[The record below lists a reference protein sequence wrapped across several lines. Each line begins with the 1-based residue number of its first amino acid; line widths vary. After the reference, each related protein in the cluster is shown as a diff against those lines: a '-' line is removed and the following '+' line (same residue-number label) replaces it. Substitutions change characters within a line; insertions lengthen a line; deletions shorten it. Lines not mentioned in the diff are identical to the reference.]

1 MARRKTLTDNM
12 IAKLKAG
19 PKRQTLPDPDLRGHY
34 LRITPTGAK
43 SFVAVARDPGGRQVW
58 ATLGGADVLTIDE
71 ARGRARSA
79 IQRIKA
85 GLEPFEAPPPK
96 PDTFG
101 EIAGEYLV
109 RHVQAKGLRSA
120 PEIER
125 VLNKYVM
132 PHWRDREF
140 REIKRSDAARLLDT
154 VEDNHGK
161 HQADHVLAHIRGVM
175 RWFETRDDDY
185 RCAVT
190 GKMRRTDSRDRKRD
204 RVLSDDE
211 IRTIW
216 AAAAANGKFG
226 AILRLALLTA
236 QRLDKVSSMKWDD
249 VSVDGIWA
257 IPTEDDREKGH
268 GGNLQLPEI
277 ALTIVREQHRVAG
290 NPYIFP
296 SRRGGGHFTGYSG
309 GKARLA
315 AKAGA
320 LPRWTIHDQRRTARS
335 LMSRAGVLPHVA
347 ERVMGHV
354 QQGVEAIYDRHT
366 YELEKAGALAKL
378 AGLIELILSPPVENV
393 VRMQKDGVA

>member
-12 IAKLKAG
+12 VAKLKPV
-19 PKRQTLPDPDLRGHY
+19 PKRQTLPDPELRGHY
-34 LRITPTGAK
+34 LRVTPTGAK
-43 SFVAVARDPGGRQVW
+43 SYVAVARDPGGRQIW
-58 ATLGGADVLTIDE
+58 ATIGAADVMTIDQ
-71 ARGRARSA
+71 ARERARSA
-79 IQRIKA
+79 IQRIKD
-85 GLEPFEAPPPK
+85 GLEPFEAPPSK

-109 RHVQAKGLRSA
+109 RHVKAKGLRSA

-161 HQADHVLAHIRGVM
+161 HQADHTLAHIRGVM

-185 RCAVT
+185 RCPVT
-190 GKMRRTDSRDRKRD
+190 GKMRRTDPKDRKRA
-204 RVLSDDE
+204 RILSDDE
-211 IRTIW
+211 MRTIW
-216 AAAAANGKFG
+216 AAAVANGKFG

-236 QRLDKVSSMKWDD
+236 QRLDKIASMKWDD
-249 VSVDGIWA
+249 VSVDGIWT

-268 GGNLQLPEI
+268 GGNLHLPEM
-277 ALTIVREQHRVAG
+277 ALAIVREQKRLTG

-296 SRRGGGHFTGYSG
+296 ARRREGHYTGFSA
-309 GKARLA
+309 GKDRLV

-335 LMSRAGVLPHVA
+335 LMARAGVLPHVA

-354 QQGVEAIYDRHT
+354 QQGVEGVYDRHD
-366 YELEKAGALAKL
+366 YEHEKADALAKL
-378 AGLIELILSPPVENV
+378 AGLIELILNPPADNV
-393 VRMQKDGVA
+393 TEFHAEA

>member
-12 IAKLKAG
+12 VAKLKPG
-19 PKRQTLPDPDLRGHY
+19 PKRQTISDPELRGLY
-34 LRITPTGAK
+34 VRVTPTGAK
-43 SFVAVARDPGGRQVW
+43 SYVAVARDPDGRQIW
-58 ATLGGADVLTIDE
+58 ATVGGADVLTIDQ
-71 ARGRARSA
+71 ARERARSA
-79 IQRIKA
+79 IQRIKD
-85 GLEPFEAPPPK
+85 GLEPFEAPAPK

-101 EIAGEYLV
+101 EIAAEYLV
-109 RHVQAKGLRSA
+109 RHVKAKGLRSA

-161 HQADHVLAHIRGVM
+161 HQADHTLAHIRGVM

-185 RCAVT
+185 RCPVT
-190 GKMRRTDSRDRKRD
+190 GKMRRTDPKDRKRA
-204 RVLSDDE
+204 RILSDDE
-211 IRTIW
+211 MRTIW
-216 AAAAANGKFG
+216 TAAVANGKFG

-236 QRLDKVSSMKWDD
+236 QRLDKIASMKWDD
-249 VSVDGIWA
+249 VSVDGIWT

-268 GGNLQLPEI
+268 GGNLQLPEM
-277 ALTIVREQHRVAG
+277 ALAVIREQKRVSG

-296 SRRGGGHFTGYSG
+296 ARRREGHYTGFSR
-309 GKARLA
+309 GKARLEA
-315 AKAGA
+315 QAGA

-335 LMSRAGVLPHVA
+335 LMARAGVLPHVA

-354 QQGVEAIYDRHT
+354 QQGVEGVYDRHD
-366 YELEKAGALAKL
+366 YEREKADALDKL
-378 AGLIELILSPPVENV
+378 AGLIELILNPPADNV
-393 VRMQKDGVA
+393 TELHAEA

>member
-1 MARRKTLTDNM
+1 MARRRTLTDNM
-12 IAKLKAG
+12 VAKLKPG
-19 PKRQTLPDPDLRGHY
+19 PKRRTLPDPELRGHY
-34 LRITPTGAK
+34 VRVTPTGAR
-43 SFVAVARDPGGRQVW
+43 SYVAVARDPGGKQIW
-58 ATLGGADVLTIDE
+58 ATIGSADVLTIDE
-71 ARGRARSA
+71 GRERARSA
-79 IQRIKA
+79 IQRIKG

-96 PDTFG
+96 ADSFG
-101 EIAGEYLV
+101 KIAAEYLV

-140 REIKRSDAARLLDT
+140 REIRRSDAARLLDT

-190 GKMRRTDSRDRKRD
+190 GKMRRTDPKDRKRA

-226 AILRLALLTA
+226 AILRLALLSA
-236 QRLDKVSSMKWDD
+236 QRLDKIASMEWAHI
-249 VSVDGIWA
+249 SVDGIWT
-257 IPTEDDREKGH
+257 IPIADREKGH
-268 GGNLQLPEI
+268 GGNLQLPEM
-277 ALTIVREQHRVAG
+277 ALAIVRKQKRVAG

-296 SRRGGGHFTGYSG
+296 ARRGGGHFTGYSA
-309 GKARLA
+309 GKDRLA

-347 ERVMGHV
+347 ERVMGHAIE
-354 QQGVEAIYDRHT
+354 GVEGVYDRHH
-366 YELEKAGALAKL
+366 YEQEKAAALDRL
-378 AGLIELILSPPVENV
+378 AGLIALILDPPAENV
-393 VRMQKDGVA
+393 VSMRVEV